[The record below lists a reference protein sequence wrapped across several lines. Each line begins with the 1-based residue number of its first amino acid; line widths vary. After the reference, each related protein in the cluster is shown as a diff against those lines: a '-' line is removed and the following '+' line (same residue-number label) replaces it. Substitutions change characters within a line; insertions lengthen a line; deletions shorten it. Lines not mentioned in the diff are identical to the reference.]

1 MFSFMIFVYYR
12 LQIICNPLCCW
23 NFPKT
28 VKQDKKIRYI
38 QMYRLY
44 RLQRIEEFKDLEWFS
59 SISRLWPFLM
69 NATCTCNVEDK
80 WHNYNLL
87 LTYIHTTALKQ
98 RYMYAHLTHNLC
110 RVVVSVWVTRKQ
122 LTELPLFSSK
132 HFELKYKTLGNVD
145 ILFEIEVLQA
155 KSPISSYYDSCNN
168 FWKSW

>member
-1 MFSFMIFVYYR
+1 
-12 LQIICNPLCCW
+12 
-23 NFPKT
+23 
-28 VKQDKKIRYI
+28 
-38 QMYRLY
+38 
-44 RLQRIEEFKDLEWFS
+44 
-59 SISRLWPFLM
+59 M

-155 KSPISSYYDSCNN
+155 KSPIFRDIVYYRLIKIPVTISENHD
-168 FWKSW
+168 KI